1 MESLYRS
8 SNEAQVALCRSVLS
22 SGLNAAPRGLN
33 TKELLGASFVI
44 AHPRNRL
51 TTIPGR
57 RWNAS
62 LAVAELAWNLRGEQ
76 AVDPLAF
83 YVPRWREFADEDGR
97 LRGSCYGASIFCPDS
112 GAPSQWEQVRT
123 LIQND
128 PESRRAVISLR
139 RERDVSAPTNDL
151 SCTNTI
157 QFIVREGK
165 LHAFVNMRS
174 NDVIWG
180 VPYDIFLF
188 STLQEMMAVELGLA
202 LGKYYH
208 YAASL
213 HVYERHFELA
223 TIMSRVDTSQ
233 LDDGEMPAIQ
243 STGSL
248 LKLAENESNIRAG
261 NVRLSD
267 LRAETSYESVC
278 LELLGRSP
286 ALAA

>member
-33 TKELLGASFVI
+33 TKEVLGASFVI
-44 AHPRNRL
+44 THPRNRL

-57 RWNAS
+57 KWNAS

-97 LRGSCYGASIFCPDS
+97 LRGSCYGASIFCATS
-112 GAPSQWEQVRT
+112 GSSSQWEQVRT
-123 LIQND
+123 LLQND
-128 PESRRAVISLR
+128 PDSRRAVISLR
-139 RERDVSAPTNDL
+139 RESDVSASTKDL
-151 SCTNTI
+151 SCTNTV
-157 QFIVREGK
+157 QFIARRGR
-165 LHAFVNMRS
+165 LHAFINMRS
-174 NDVIWG
+174 NDAIWG

-188 STLQEMMAVELGLA
+188 STFHEMMALQLGLD
-202 LGKYYH
+202 LGDYHH

-213 HVYERHFELA
+213 HIYERHFKLA
-223 TIMSRVDTSQ
+223 TMIADVETAR
-233 LDDGEMPAIQ
+233 LDDGKMPAIQ
-243 STGSL
+243 SVQSL
-248 LKLAENESNIRAG
+248 FELAKTETAIRSG
-261 NVRLSD
+261 KVRASELHA
-267 LRAETSYESVC
+267 RTPYEKIC
-278 LELLGRSP
+278 LELLGKSS